1 MSVDLSQLSDEEL
14 FELRSQLEA
23 QESHENR
30 PDGFSHDPSKIPVK
44 APSKKE
50 KELRLTAEPNSL
62 KRAIGRRAIPAVKSA
77 LTLGLAPHLLDS
89 TEEKIF
95 GKEYRPRN
103 ESEEDDAR
111 FWEGAGGYSTGL
123 LGGAGV
129 VGALGKGLVKAGTK
143 KFGTKVLKAA
153 SSMVKAAPSV
163 PGMAA
168 TGLTAEHIEPQ
179 TKKLHPVLGI
189 PAHILGA
196 TALHSGVGSLSKLGS
211 VPAKMVGLKPE
222 NVEAFRNAG
231 VPYTL
236 GDVAP
241 AQAKRQTASQL
252 ISPSKKLENIY
263 AKRAKVLED
272 MTPTKFD
279 VEDAA
284 ERIVP
289 AADKYAAAKRA
300 EQARLADEI
309 SEMTQKAGIDS
320 FKPYKTQAVL
330 NDYRVSLEKQGAKG
344 AAPYKLP
351 KKLKDISRQVWADNI
366 PMSEATMAG
375 DGLLDKLSKILPE
388 QHGASFTRE
397 QGLAA
402 KLRRAIADDMLNEIE
417 RRAPAASAT
426 EKARRAQWKEWMVEQ
441 KQHKSMIQPET
452 NPNRRMASLLND
464 FESGGKTFNRIL
476 PNVPEH
482 EQKDFFNKMV
492 RGLSTYRDQH
502 SIVYLAKRFNNL
514 TDKNKEFL
522 LENMAKFNGVDKTK
536 IKDLFESQRL
546 SGLTEKTLNTS
557 RTAPTSLVYEE
568 QKALADA
575 GADLFAGNADKA
587 LKGIKKWAKYPLT
600 SLSSEFKNERFYGSK
615 KLIDAMYALNNLH
628 NPSQVPSVLKLL
640 KKAGDQVGV
649 NMNTDKLN
657 RIWVAMRTP
666 AESLTAKRATKVHR
680 ALKSMARN
688 DEE

>member
-23 QESHENR
+23 KEERSPEYHTEDHEIKNKMAK
-30 PDGFSHDPSKIPVK
+30 PDSF
-44 APSKKE
+44 
-50 KELRLTAEPNSL
+50 

-153 SSMVKAAPSV
+153 SNMVKAAPSV

-241 AQAKRQTASQL
+241 ARAKAQTASQL
-252 ISPSKKLENIY
+252 MNPSKKLEKTY
-263 AKRAKVLED
+263 KKRAKVLED

-289 AADKYAAAKRA
+289 AADKYAASKGA
-300 EQARLADEI
+300 EQARLADMVE
-309 SEMTQKAGIDS
+309 EETYKLGIDS
-320 FKPYKTQAVL
+320 FSPKNTQKVI
-330 NDYRVSLEKQGAKG
+330 NNEWEKRTKQGAKG
-344 AAPYKLP
+344 AARFNLP
-351 KKLKDISRQVWADNI
+351 ESLKEISREIWADTI
-366 PMSEATMAG
+366 PISEARRPGQGMI
-375 DGLLDKLSKILPE
+375 DRLSKIIPDKKGV
-388 QHGASFTRE
+388 HFTGEER
-397 QGLAA
+397 LAA
-402 KLRRAIADDMLNEIE
+402 EMRAALGQDMLEEIE
-417 RRAPAASAT
+417 RRAPAVSST
-426 EKARRAQWKEWMVEQ
+426 EKARRNQWSEWLVEK
-441 KQHKSMIQPET
+441 KQHVPKIQPET

-464 FESGGKTFNRIL
+464 FEDGGKTFNRIL
-476 PNVPEH
+476 PHMPED

-522 LENMAKFNGVDKTK
+522 LENMAKFNGVDKNK

-568 QKALADA
+568 QKALAEA
-575 GADLFAGNADKA
+575 ATDLFKGNPYEA
-587 LKGIKKWAKYPLT
+587 LKGIKKWAQYPLV
-600 SLSSEFKNERFYGSK
+600 SLASEFKNERFYGSK
-615 KLIDAMYALNNLH
+615 TLIDAMYALNNLH

-657 RIWVAMRTP
+657 KIWVAMRTP
-666 AESLTAKRATKVHR
+666 AESLAAKRATKVHR